1 MLPSA
6 GDFVLDRKSKR
17 IGIKSALMEYAA
29 LQRGLSVTRHN
40 RLVIVAE
47 ADGMQLGFSQMNG
60 MLSSQVGRFFC
71 DRKEQGRERIA
82 AAGLVTTPSQ
92 TFKQAERA
100 KAWAYAQTLE
110 GESVIKPTT
119 MARGKGITTKI
130 STEEQFNAAWER
142 AFKAYRS
149 PDRANVLVEKQIP
162 GEDYRFYVV
171 GRGTVICTQRKRANV
186 TGDGD
191 STLLELIEAKN
202 KVRSEN
208 PYLRDYL
215 LPSSLSELDR
225 LPLHGWTLE
234 HIPVAGE
241 EVELRGASNLS
252 AGGDSIDC
260 TDAMHPAYRKI
271 VTRAVK
277 AIPGME
283 YAGVDVIT
291 PDIAAP
297 PTPENHVV
305 SEVEYSPAPITHFP
319 SQGPFRDMTGA
330 LLDFYLDRYL
340 PA

>member
-71 DRKEQGRERIA
+71 DRKEQGRERLA
-82 AAGLVTTPSQ
+82 AAGIAVTPSRL
-92 TFKQAERA
+92 FGRKDRD
-100 KAWAYAQTLE
+100 KAWAYAQTLG
-110 GESVIKPTT
+110 GETVVKPTT
-119 MARGKGITTKI
+119 MARGRGITTKI
-130 STEEQFNAAWER
+130 STAEQFNAAWER
-142 AFKAYRS
+142 AFNAYRT
-149 PDRANVLVEKQIP
+149 PERANVLVEKQIP
-162 GEDYRFYVV
+162 GEDYRFYVIG
-171 GRGTVICTQRKRANV
+171 GRVVFCTHRKRANV
-186 TGDGD
+186 TGDGE
-191 STLLELIEAKN
+191 STLTELIDAKN
-202 KVRSEN
+202 EVRFQN

-215 LPSSLSELDR
+215 LPTSSAELDR
-225 LPLHGWTLE
+225 LPLYGWTVD
-234 HIPVAGE
+234 HVPAAGE
-241 EVELRGASNLS
+241 EVELRGTSNLS

-260 TDAMHPAYRKI
+260 TDVMHPDYREI
-271 VTRAVK
+271 VTRAVD

-291 PDIAAP
+291 PDIREL
-297 PTPENHVV
+297 PTAENHVV

-319 SQGPFRDMTGA
+319 SQGRFRDMTGE
-330 LLDFYLDRYL
+330 LLDFYLGRYL
-340 PA
+340 SS